1 MVKLFKKII
10 ATIRAFFVKK
20 QEKQTVKKAVRKLTP
35 IVVKKVTTK
44 KKVFR
49 FLFRKNRIK
58 RLSHHEC
65 LQLVH
70 RKFGDDITSAKL
82 KFNITQQY
90 QVKWSNA

>member
-44 KKVFR
+44 KKYSGFY
-49 FLFRKNRIK
+49 
-58 RLSHHEC
+58 S
-65 LQLVH
+65 
-70 RKFGDDITSAKL
+70 
-82 KFNITQQY
+82 
-90 QVKWSNA
+90 VKTA